1 MIDIPYETIISKL
14 KEAGLS
20 EEDIE
25 SKIKQKLDQLS
36 GLISKEG
43 AAHIIANEMNIKLV
57 ESTSG
62 RMKLKDIMSGMRNV
76 EVVGKVTNKFNVSE
90 FTRKDGTPSKVGSF
104 ILGDETSRMRITC
117 WGDQANNLSSINDND
132 VVKIVGGYVRE
143 NQGRKEIHVGD
154 SSKIIINPQ
163 GEVVGDIS
171 FEAREYDRKKISD
184 LSSDMNNV
192 EILGTVVSVEALRFF
207 EVCPECRKR
216 ARVRREEFECDTHG
230 VIQPDYNYVMNI
242 IVDDG
247 SDNIRAVFFEKMV
260 EKTLELDKSQLI
272 EIKDSEEDIDYK
284 SKLLGSIVKVKG
296 RVKKNTMFDRLEFS
310 VQDIDLKPDPYEEM
324 DEIDKAIEDEK
335 SKNKISDVDQ
345 L

>member
-1 MIDIPYETIISKL
+1 MIDIPYESIISKL

-20 EEDIE
+20 EKDIE
-25 SKIKQKLDQLS
+25 SRIKQKLEQLS

-57 ESTSG
+57 ENTSG
-62 RMKLKDIMSGMRNV
+62 RMKLKDIMSGMRSV
-76 EVVGKVTNKFNVSE
+76 EVVGRVTNKFSVTE

-104 ILGDETSRMRITC
+104 IIADETGRMRITC
-117 WGDQANNLSSINDND
+117 WGDQANNLSSINEQGI
-132 VVKIVGGYVRE
+132 VKIVGGYVRE
-143 NQGRKEIHVGD
+143 NQGRKEIHLND
-154 SSKIIINPQ
+154 ASKIVVNPQ

-171 FEAREYDRKKISD
+171 PEAREYDRKKIGD
-184 LSSDMNNV
+184 LTENMNNV

-230 VIQPDYNYVMNI
+230 VIVPDFNYVMNA

-247 SDNIRAVFFEKMV
+247 SGNIRTVFFEKSV
-260 EKTLELDKSQLI
+260 EKALDMQKSQLL
-272 EIKDSEEDIDYK
+272 EVKDSPDVVDLK
-284 SKLLGSIVKVKG
+284 NKLLGSIVKVKG

-324 DEIDKAIEDEK
+324 EDLDKDIKKAKDT
-335 SKNKISDVDQ
+335 NKISDLDEI
-345 L
+345 